1 MDTAAFLHDDIVQW
15 LLSPEDDVDV
25 ILTAAIEEYE
35 RVNVPRLHSAAP
47 APELNTYADDSSPRT
62 SSALCS
68 AASTSRP
75 FAPVKTDAE
84 IQLARA
90 QGIPKKTQEDTK
102 YCVSLWDAWR
112 RYRLETTGDAI
123 KPITELNRTE
133 LQHWLTCFT
142 LEVRKKDGGEFPPS
156 SLHHICCGLMRY
168 LRLNGQPSIDFFS
181 DSDFVD
187 FKASL
192 DAEMKRLQ
200 SEGIGSSKRQA
211 EVLTQEEEELLWQKG
226 LLGDATPQTLLD
238 TMVFYNGFYFALR
251 SGKEHRQLRSMPCQ
265 IQLVEQPGKRAFL
278 RYTEDISKNQPGGI
292 RGRNVKPKIVSH
304 HANLTNSERCFEAV

>member
-1 MDTAAFLHDDIVQW
+1 
-15 LLSPEDDVDV
+15 V
-25 ILTAAIEEYE
+25 I
-35 RVNVPRLHSAAP
+35 NPS
-47 APELNTYADDSSPRT
+47 RT
-62 SSALCS
+62 SPAFRT
-68 AASTSRP
+68 ASDKS
-75 FAPVKTDAE
+75 
-84 IQLARA
+84 
-90 QGIPKKTQEDTK
+90 
-102 YCVSLWDAWR
+102 WAWR
-112 RYRLETTGDAI
+112 PGNEARLT
-123 KPITELNRTE
+123 R
-133 LQHWLTCFT
+133 FT

-211 EVLTQEEEELLWQKG
+211 EVLTQEELLWQKG

-251 SGKEHRQLRSMPCQ
+251 SGKEHRQLSSMPCQ
-265 IQLVEQPGKRAFL
+265 SIPQIHRRHLQETTKGDKGKKCEAQDCFPSCLFDKPGAMF
-278 RYTEDISKNQPGGI
+278 
-292 RGRNVKPKIVSH
+292 
-304 HANLTNSERCFEAV
+304 CEAV